1 MDCLSFPFIRRV
13 NQSFGSE
20 PAQVPCY
27 EFLRSLR
34 LIASAAFGLTSYVE
48 KCPTAGHF
56 PSPPDAGRRRGT
68 GRGGAFGLDSPLS
81 NPARKV
87 AGAPFGSGKE
97 CPMPLGIGTWS
108 GGYQAQNSGTVEPA

>member
-68 GRGGAFGLDSPLS
+68 GRGGAFGLDSRLS
-81 NPARKV
+81 RTLPTRSLWGERDLVDPHSAVPWRAAR
-87 AGAPFGSGKE
+87 PGKWR
-97 CPMPLGIGTWS
+97 T
-108 GGYQAQNSGTVEPA
+108 

>member
-68 GRGGAFGLDSPLS
+68 GRGGAFGLDSRLS
-81 NPARKV
+81 RTLPTRSLWGERDLEA
-87 AGAPFGSGKE
+87 AP
-97 CPMPLGIGTWS
+97 IRRT
-108 GGYQAQNSGTVEPA
+108 